1 MFLNNSWLKIPFTR
15 KDICDKIKISKTVW
29 GISNS
34 QEQYQAKIEQYLYF
48 TLKTLVI
55 IMDSVRN
62 YTIYNTKGGK
72 TMKNKMTAVL
82 LALLL
87 VVSAFPCGIIA
98 AEDVATS
105 EVQYAN
111 EISFLQKIGV
121 LDGTFDPSMK
131 VTKAQFTEMVLKVLQ
146 PNGDFSVAGSNE
158 QIFVDVGPDHTYY
171 AYIKACKE
179 LNIVT
184 GDNYNFFH
192 PDSELTIID
201 TITILTNA
209 LGYTPYARAYGGYPT
224 GYYTVA
230 SETGMTKGVSLSNHG
245 AINGDVVAKLVY
257 NALFADLV
265 VISAIVAPEV
275 QVEIDRNSNLL
286 LNRLN
291 IREYDAQLVDNGITS
306 LIAEPSGDTERVVLN
321 LYKEGTTVTVYKG
334 ETDIAQYIGSR
345 MKVYVRNNSE
355 TGRDEIVHYYLH
367 SSAKEV
373 ELDASKIISV
383 TDTYLEYEEQKDSG
397 KYQKFSY
404 SAPTLIFN
412 GVHMSSYSLELLNFT
427 DGMIRMIS
435 LDGDNQYE
443 VLNVI
448 SFNYDA
454 DKGINLSARNIY
466 VDSYGDMINCRFN
479 PAASIDVTEDNAMYQ
494 FILSPNYTEIAD
506 LSTDVVVSVA
516 QAPEKIDGKNFYYL
530 AVSEE
535 SVVGNVDSISH
546 SDNAVFLGETPY
558 ELSTSILGL
567 KPAYL
572 DMIPM
577 GAEVTLYLDVTG
589 KVAYVET
596 TASSKNYAYLI
607 GAELD
612 DGLTD
617 EIRAKIFV
625 PDVGVGVYP
634 LRSKVTIDGQV
645 CDTPQ
650 EQMAALQRRP
660 YAQYEET
667 VATGQPPIYGY
678 SAQEY
683 LSKPIIL
690 KLNGDGYVTEI
701 ETEYPNY
708 PEDTTTTGKVL
719 SIYRSMTPINYSE
732 DEIADV
738 NTLKAAIRTP
748 RTASYSS
755 KTNSVDGK
763 YFITGSTKIISVP
776 DIDTFGIKEY
786 STLGGGS
793 HDYKLNLI
801 RAYEAEMKD
810 ENYTTMS
817 SGQFS
822 ADGRYD
828 LQAYDIDPATGVPGL
843 IVVRGRNDLLATFNW
858 ETVNPMYAVTKIVDA
873 YDEASD
879 TLVKKIYYTMDG
891 VTEESAVMN
900 LDELPF
906 YYKYLVEGHTNETPY
921 TEVIAPLKKGDIIRV
936 GKTNGRLSHIER
948 VANLNEL
955 HKNVPSSWYPSGMT
969 YPYTLAGGR
978 TSKTFPFYLSAYES
992 SIDSTYVIGVG
1003 MVKEKIGSTL
1013 VVYTP
1018 KTNTGDIDPMNPA
1031 TYIETYIKAG
1041 TIPLLTVTTNKTTGE
1056 VTVKK
1061 GSADDIKTAA
1071 SEGKEG
1077 ASQIL
1082 YFHRLLTYSQMII
1095 FNVE

>member
-1 MFLNNSWLKIPFTR
+1 
-15 KDICDKIKISKTVW
+15 
-29 GISNS
+29 
-34 QEQYQAKIEQYLYF
+34 
-48 TLKTLVI
+48 
-55 IMDSVRN
+55 
-62 YTIYNTKGGK
+62 
-72 TMKNKMTAVL
+72 MKRKMTAM
-82 LALLL
+82 LL
-87 VVSAFPCGIIA
+87 VLVLAFSLFPLGSIA
-98 AEDVATS
+98 STEEETPVA
-105 EVQYAN
+105 QYAN
-111 EISFLQKIGV
+111 EIAFLQKIGV
-121 LDGTFDPSMK
+121 LDEGFDPSMK
-131 VTKAQFTEMVLKVLQ
+131 MTKAQFTELVLKVLQ
-146 PNGDFSVAGSNE
+146 PNGDFSVAGSSE
-158 QIFVDVGPDHTYY
+158 RAFVDVGSDNPYY

-179 LNIVT
+179 LNIVS
-184 GDNYNFFH
+184 GDYSNHFY
-192 PDSELTIID
+192 PDSELTLID

-209 LGYTPYARAYGGYPT
+209 LGYTPYARVYGGYPT
-224 GYYTVA
+224 GYLTVA
-230 SETGMTKGVSLSNHG
+230 GEIGMTKEVDRSVQG
-245 AINGDVVAKLVY
+245 AIDGAVIAKLVY
-257 NALFADLV
+257 NSLFADLV
-265 VISAIVAPEV
+265 VISAIVAPEI

-321 LYKEGTTVTVYKG
+321 LYKEGTTVTAYAA
-334 ETDIAQYIGSR
+334 ETDIAQHIGSR

-355 TGRDEIVHYYLH
+355 TGRDEVIHYYLH

-373 ELDASKIISV
+373 ELDASKIIRV
-383 TDTYLEYEEQKDSG
+383 TDSYLEYEEVKDSG

-412 GVHMSSYSLELLNFT
+412 GVHMSSYSMDLLDFT
-427 DGMIRMIS
+427 DGVIRMIS
-435 LDGDNQYE
+435 LDGDNKYE
-443 VLNVI
+443 VLNVV

-454 DKGINLSARNIY
+454 KEKANLSARNIL
-466 VDSYGDMINCRFN
+466 VDSFGDMINCRFN
-479 PAASIDVTEDNAMYQ
+479 PAASIDVSEENAMYQ
-494 FILSPNYTEIAD
+494 FLWSPEYKEIAD
-506 LSTDVVVSVA
+506 LSTDIVVSVA
-516 QAPEKIDGKNFYYL
+516 QAPEKIDGKDFYYL
-530 AVSEE
+530 VVSEE

-558 ELSTSILGL
+558 ELSSSILGL

-607 GAELD
+607 GAELEE
-612 DGLTD
+612 GLTD

-625 PDVGVGVYP
+625 PDYGVGVYP
-634 LRSKVTIDGQV
+634 LRSKVTIDGKV
-645 CDTPQ
+645 CDTP
-650 EQMAALQRRP
+650 EKQMAALQKRP
-660 YAQYEET
+660 YELYQED
-667 VATGQPPIYGY
+667 TGKKDALGNPIKIPGY
-678 SAQEY
+678 LAEEY

-708 PEDTTTTGKVL
+708 PEDTTTTGNVL

-748 RTASYSS
+748 RTASYSA

-776 DIDTFGIKEY
+776 DIDTFGLTEY
-786 STLGGGS
+786 ATFGS
-793 HDYKLNLI
+793 KAQDYKLDLI
-801 RAYEAEMKD
+801 RAYEDELKD
-810 ENYTTMS
+810 ENYKVLS
-817 SGQFS
+817 SGQFD
-822 ADGRYD
+822 AKGRYD
-828 LQAYDIDPATGVPGL
+828 LQAYDIDPVTGVPGL
-843 IVVRGRNDLLATFNW
+843 IVVRGRNDLLADFNW
-858 ETVNPMYAVTKIVDA
+858 ETVNPMCAVTKIVDA

-879 TLVKKIYYTMDG
+879 TLVKKIYYTADG
-891 VTEESAVMN
+891 VTEDSAIMN
-900 LDELPF
+900 PDALPF
-906 YYKYLVEGHTNETPY
+906 YYRYLVEGHTNETPY

-948 VANLNEL
+948 VANRGEL
-955 HKNVPSSWYPSGMT
+955 HKNIPTAWYPSGMT
-969 YPYTLAGGR
+969 YPYTLAAGK
-978 TSKTFPFYLSAYES
+978 TSKTFPFYLSTYDA
-992 SIDSTYVIGVG
+992 SIDSTYVVGVG
-1003 MVKEKIGSTL
+1003 LVKEKIGSTI
-1013 VVYTP
+1013 VSYTP
-1018 KTNTGDIDPMNPA
+1018 KTNVGDIEPMKPS

-1041 TIPLLTVTTNKTTGE
+1041 TIPLLTVTTNQATGE

-1061 GSADDIKTAA
+1061 GSTDDIKTVAA
-1071 SEGKEG
+1071 DGKEK